1 MLTESYHIRHYT
13 GHQFQASDKTCLSLF
28 LTPYSFMYAVSVS
41 GFNEVFELGHMDFN
55 PASAMREEEKLAF
68 FVRNFL
74 LHKRS
79 FEKVL
84 VLVLTNEFTLL
95 PLSFGNEQE
104 AKDYLRFSNGEL
116 QGKHVFSHVIN
127 DFRFC
132 YALDAEIRQFLERT
146 FSAVFIRHAGA
157 VNLSLFFNHRS
168 FDGTSA
174 ALFVGEKI
182 MELAL
187 RKKDQLV
194 YYNVLNWS
202 VAEDVLYY
210 LMFAFEQYGFDPATI
225 PLALAG
231 EFPMDGEIAKLLKKY
246 IQRIHPVVTGHPVKL
261 HKELAQLPGHFY
273 FSLLNQHTCEL

>member
-1 MLTESYHIRHYT
+1 MLTEAYQIRHFT
-13 GHQFQASDKTCLSLF
+13 GHQFQPSDKTSLSLF
-28 LTPYSFMYAVSVS
+28 LAPHSYMYSVSLS
-41 GFNEVFELGHMDFN
+41 GFNDVFELGHMDFN
-55 PASAMREEEKLAF
+55 PASTMPEDEKLGF

-74 LHKRS
+74 LHKRD

-84 VLVLTNEFTLL
+84 VSVLTKEFTLL

-104 AKDYLRFSNGEL
+104 ARDYLRFSNGDL
-116 QGKHVFSHVIN
+116 LGKHVFSHVIN

-132 YALDAEIRQFLERT
+132 YALDAETRQFLERT
-146 FSAVFIRHAGA
+146 FNSVFIRHAGA

-182 MELAL
+182 MEVAL
-187 RKKDQLV
+187 KKKDQLV

-202 VAEDVLYY
+202 VAEDILYY
-210 LMFAFEQYGFDPATI
+210 LMFAFEQYGFDPLTS

-231 EFPMDGEIAKLLKKY
+231 EVPMDGEIAKLLKKY
-246 IQRIHPVVTGHPVKL
+246 IKQVQPAVTGHPVKG